1 MLLVSTSFRYTPDVD
16 ETRWLGS
23 KELEA
28 WVRFAAVL
36 ELLPG
41 LLDGQLTRDEG
52 LTHFDYFTLAML
64 SEAPERTLRITALAE
79 QTNATLPRLS
89 RVIGRMERGGYV
101 QRTPYEQDR
110 RVTNAT
116 LTAAG
121 WEKVVHAAPGHVA
134 TVRTLVIDALTSAQV
149 AELSTICARLLST
162 IDPSGRTFVTP
173 GVSSTSA
180 PGLGL
185 NLTGKPRC
193 S

>member
-1 MLLVSTSFRYTPDVD
+1 MLVSAASRSWPEDGSCVGVLDLLVVVIRPDQ
-16 ETRWLGS
+16 RH
-23 KELEA
+23 
-28 WVRFAAVL
+28 
-36 ELLPG
+36 P
-41 LLDGQLTRDEG
+41 
-52 LTHFDYFTLAML
+52 
-64 SEAPERTLRITALAE
+64 
-79 QTNATLPRLS
+79 PRLS
-89 RVIGRMERGGYV
+89 RVIGRLERDGYV

-134 TVRTLVIDALTSAQV
+134 TVRTLVIDALSSAQV

-193 S
+193 R